1 MAYTANIDVIQN
13 AIAESQTTTYDYL
26 RPNAFRFS
34 LKDLPKVSFT
44 CQSANLPDLQ
54 LGYAIQSTPFV
65 DLPTVGDKINFG
77 EFTIRFIVAE
87 DMRNYLELYR
97 WIIGLGFPKDYSQF
111 KTFSDNKISRFPFV
125 TKKDGTEEILAYSDG
140 TLTIL
145 DSTNSPKVNIIFKNL
160 FPISLQALDFDIT
173 SQTVEYFT
181 AIATFKYTIFEVEPL

>member
-54 LGYAIQSTPFV
+54 LGYAVQNTPFV

-111 KTFSDNKISRFPFV
+111 KTSSDNKVSRFPFV
-125 TKKDGTEEILAYSDG
+125 TKRMELKRFWHTRM
-140 TLTIL
+140 
-145 DSTNSPKVNIIFKNL
+145 VR
-160 FPISLQALDFDIT
+160 
-173 SQTVEYFT
+173 
-181 AIATFKYTIFEVEPL
+181 